1 MAVIAK
7 PGGKSKGTAIS
18 GYYRPGERDRHQ
30 QGGHYG
36 KPSLDLTPNL
46 KAVLDQF
53 AAKFQ
58 GVGTE
63 GATELAQAGVA
74 DANSALPMAGI
85 PVSGAARSPS
95 VQAAGYAMGGEVGA
109 GGMPVGAAGA
119 PPGPQMMPGQGQP
132 AGGPGLGAQA
142 QNGAPMD
149 AQTMEMQLKRFVQ
162 EHPDEIAAIKVVI
175 DEAIRRGEMTMEE
188 LDMAVQLATVAL
200 QNPAMYPQVVQF
212 AIQQGLVEE
221 GDLDPEYNQ
230 GVVFSLLLAA
240 KAAQTQAPQPG
251 SNVQQI
257 DGGDYRQGG
266 EIKVGVGP
274 TADRVNINVSKGEFV
289 IPARVVKEKGTDFFE
304 KLINPKGGTG

>member
-7 PGGKSKGTAIS
+7 PGGKP
-18 GYYRPGERDRHQ
+18 R
-30 QGGHYG
+30 

-53 AAKFQ
+53 ATKFQ

-63 GATELAQAGVA
+63 GATELAQAGMA

-85 PVSGAARSPS
+85 PVPGAARSPS

-142 QNGAPMD
+142 QNRAPMD
-149 AQTMEMQLKRFVQ
+149 AQTMEIQLKRFVQ

-175 DEAIRRGEMTMEE
+175 DEAIRRGEMTPEE

-230 GVVFSLLLAA
+230 GVVFSILLAA

-251 SNVQQI
+251 SNAQQI
-257 DGGDYRQGG
+257 DGGDYRAGG

-289 IPARVVKEKGTDFFE
+289 IPARVVKEKGTDFFN
-304 KLINPKGGTG
+304 KLIEPKGGTT

>member
-1 MAVIAK
+1 MAVKARGST
-7 PGGKSKGTAIS
+7 GGKPSYDKYS
-18 GYYRPGERDRHQ
+18 DRRQ
-30 QGGHYG
+30 
-36 KPSLDLTPNL
+36 PSLDLTPNL

-53 AAKFQ
+53 ASKLQ

-63 GATELAQAGVA
+63 GTTELAQAGLA
-74 DANSALPMAGI
+74 DANSALPMVGLPAEATRQGHGNL
-85 PVSGAARSPS
+85 PPLSPS
-95 VQAAGYAMGGEVGA
+95 TQAAGYAMGGEVGPA
-109 GGMPVGAAGA
+109 GMPMGAAGA
-119 PPGPQMMPGQGQP
+119 PPAAGMMPGQGQP
-132 AGGPGLGAQA
+132 PGGPGLGAQA
-142 QNGAPMD
+142 QTEVPMD
-149 AQTMEMQLKRFVQ
+149 AQTMEMQLKRFMQ

-175 DEAIRRGEMTMEE
+175 DEAIRRGELTPEE

-257 DGGDYRQGG
+257 DGGDYRAGG
-266 EIKVGVGP
+266 EIRVGVGP

-304 KLINPKGGTG
+304 KLIESKGGTA

>member
-1 MAVIAK
+1 MATTPV
-7 PGGKSKGTAIS
+7 
-18 GYYRPGERDRHQ
+18 
-30 QGGHYG
+30 
-36 KPSLDLTPNL
+36 SLDLPPNL
-46 KAVLDQF
+46 QAILARYTQN
-53 AAKFQ
+53 
-58 GVGTE
+58 VGTQ
-63 GATELAQAGVA
+63 TPVELAQAGLA
-74 DANSALPMAGI
+74 DANSALPMTGI
-85 PVSGAARSPS
+85 PVPGAARSPN

-119 PPGPQMMPGQGQP
+119 PPGAQMMPGQGQP

-142 QNGAPMD
+142 QNEAPMD
-149 AQTMEMQLKRFVQ
+149 AQTMEVQLKRFMQ
-162 EHPDEIAAIKVVI
+162 EHPDEVAAIKVVI
-175 DEAIRRGEMTMEE
+175 DEAIRRGELTPEE

-251 SNVQQI
+251 SNAQQI
-257 DGGDYRQGG
+257 DGGDYRAGG

-289 IPARVVKEKGTDFFE
+289 IPARVVKEKGTDFFN
-304 KLINPKGGTG
+304 KLIEPKGGTT